1 MEAITTIHLFKVKW
15 LTILEN
21 IFKIKFLT
29 CLQEADFDSLIVI
42 LVYCTPSI
50 RGMEETFICYYPII
64 RMEDLERDGGVCGKK
79 IIICNANK

>member
-21 IFKIKFLT
+21 IFKIKFQT
-29 CLQEADFDSLIVI
+29 CLQEADSDSLILI

-64 RMEDLERDGGVCGKK
+64 RVEDLERDRGVCGKK
-79 IIICNANK
+79 KQ

>member
-1 MEAITTIHLFKVKW
+1 MEAITTIHLFK
-15 LTILEN
+15 
-21 IFKIKFLT
+21 
-29 CLQEADFDSLIVI
+29 EADFDCLILI

-79 IIICNANK
+79 NNNLQC